1 MAKGKG
7 KKGRRDD
14 DSDDSDAAPPASTA
28 APAVTKGGK
37 GKKGKRRGDDSDE
50 DTAQPPA
57 ASLSSS
63 GGGGNQAAGPSR
75 KEKRAQKAKGKAR
88 RNDDESDDDNVL
100 AHLIPQPKGSNY
112 GSESENDDEED
123 SAPVA
128 NKKMTKKQLKRQKDK
143 EEAEARA
150 NATAIA
156 GSDSENDDEE
166 DDEDEE
172 IPQPVTKGRGNMK
185 KKNPPTKT
193 AFQLSDSEEEEE
205 EDATPP
211 PPQNKSTNK
220 QSDNKGDIANGI
232 VKMDINDDEDCD
244 DNDDG
249 AKKKNKKD
257 TKKVKDKKKSKL
269 EMKLEAAMAKKAEEE
284 EEANDN
290 GVDDVDEIMDD
301 NNDEDKE
308 EAIRKAEKAAKKARK
323 AEKDAKKSSK
333 SHHQDDDD
341 DDGDIKRGG
350 ADEGADYKKEGD
362 EEEDEVFYGAPDD
375 HAWTD
380 ASHAIKEAEN
390 SKDDGPD
397 TSLMYDKDG
406 KKLSNKE
413 RKKLMKTRDA
423 EARAAEYEI
432 AAAKASM
439 EGAQFACSQTAFN
452 EADPQWQNSLDIN
465 IPSFNISA
473 AGKILFKDAQ
483 FNIAHGRRYGLVGPN
498 GKGKSTLLKMI
509 ASRDLILPPRVDY
522 LYVEQEVQAD
532 DTPAVDAVLKADKVR
547 WSLLEEEKALSAAI
561 DAGEEDPKKFSRL
574 QDVLDELNTIG
585 ASSAEAKARRILFG
599 LGFDGEMQTKPTK
612 MFSGGW
618 RMRISLARA
627 LFIEPTLLMLDEPT
641 NHLDLDAVIWLDS
654 YLLTWKKTLLIV
666 SHDQD
671 FLNSVC
677 DEMLHIEDL
686 KLASYKGNYDS
697 FKKAEKAKIK
707 QQVKDYEKQ
716 EKRLRELKRQG
727 QSKAKATETVKKNK
741 REPGARSN
749 KKQNEAVASGQETA
763 KAQELIKRVK
773 EYAVEIKFPDV
784 AELTRPVMEV
794 NRVFFQ
800 YSEKHPVIFNNLD
813 FGIDM
818 DSRIC
823 IVGPNGAGKS
833 TLLKLLTG
841 EIHPVKGDV
850 KRNPRLRM
858 GIYNQHFVDRLPMG
872 RTPVEHLRDRYQDED
887 YQSIRNRLGKYGLE
901 GHAHEVTMRDLSG
914 GQKARV
920 VFVDLSLQKPHILLL
935 DEPTNNLDIETIDAL
950 IKAINEFNG
959 GIVCVTHDQRL
970 IDECNCELW
979 VVEEQDAKKW
989 PEGFEGYKEKIL
1001 TKLEVQAAKEEQ
1013 MRTQRLE
1020 AAAKE
1025 REDKLARFKEKVGNS
1040 KK

>member
-1 MAKGKG
+1 MAK
-7 KKGRRDD
+7 
-14 DSDDSDAAPPASTA
+14 
-28 APAVTKGGK
+28 GK
-37 GKKGKRRGDDSDE
+37 GKKGKRRGDESDDSDGG
-50 DTAQPPA
+50 APPPPPA
-57 ASLSSS
+57 DAAAPS
-63 GGGGNQAAGPSR
+63 GNQAGPSR
-75 KEKRAQKAKGKAR
+75 KEKRAQKLKGKPK
-88 RNDDESDDDNVL
+88 RNDDDDAF

-112 GSESENDDEED
+112 GSDSDEEE
-123 SAPVA
+123 SAPLA
-128 NKKMTKKQLKRQKDK
+128 TKKLTKKQLKRQKDK
-143 EEAEARA
+143 EEADARA
-150 NATAIA
+150 SAAALA
-156 GSDSENDDEE
+156 GGDSDSADQDEE
-166 DDEDEE
+166 EEEE
-172 IPQPVTKGRGNMK
+172 IPEPVTKGRGGK
-185 KKNPPTKT
+185 KKQGKKAPSKA
-193 AFQLSDSEEEEE
+193 AFQLSDEEEDDVSEEEEDE
-205 EDATPP
+205 VEAKAPTPP
-211 PPQNKSTNK
+211 PQPKPTTKKQQEVTSTK
-220 QSDNKGDIANGI
+220 AIEDVADGI
-232 VKMDINDDEDCD
+232 ETLDVAVDD
-244 DNDDG
+244 DDG
-249 AKKKNKKD
+249 SDDCEKKKKKKNKEKTKD
-257 TKKVKDKKKSKL
+257 TKVKKSKL
-269 EMKLEAAMAKKAEEE
+269 EKKLEAAKAQMEEE
-284 EEANDN
+284 KKESNGIPNESGDDEEMK
-290 GVDDVDEIMDD
+290 DD
-301 NNDEDKE
+301 
-308 EAIRKAEKAAKKARK
+308 EATEKARRKAEKAAKKASK
-323 AEKDAKKSSK
+323 AEKEAKKSSK
-333 SHHQDDDD
+333 LQHKEDDRDSSGGRD
-341 DDGDIKRGG
+341 EDGNGS
-350 ADEGADYKKEGD
+350 KEGSD
-362 EEEDEVFYGAPDD
+362 ENEVFYGAPDD

-380 ASHAIKEAEN
+380 ASHAIQEAEN
-390 SKDDGPD
+390 NKDDGPD
-397 TSLMYDKDG
+397 TSLIYDKNG

-413 RKKLMKTRDA
+413 RKKLIKTREA

-432 AAAKASM
+432 QVAKASM
-439 EGAQFACSQTAFN
+439 EGAQFACSQTAVN
-452 EADPQWQNSLDIN
+452 EDDPQWQNSLDIN

-509 ASRDLILPPRVDY
+509 ASRDLILPPRVDF

-547 WSLLEEEKALSAAI
+547 WNLLEEEKALTAAI
-561 DAGEEDPKKFSRL
+561 DAGEEDPKKFTRL

-641 NHLDLDAVIWLDS
+641 NHLDLDAVIWLDN
-654 YLLTWKKTLLIV
+654 YLTGWKKTLLIV

-707 QQVKDYEKQ
+707 QQIKDYEKQ

-749 KKQNEAVASGQETA
+749 KKQNEAIASGQETA
-763 KAQELIKRVK
+763 KTQELIKRVK
-773 EYAVEIKFPDV
+773 EYAVEINFPDV

-794 NRVFFQ
+794 NRVFFR
-800 YSEKHPVIFNNLD
+800 YSEKHPVIFNCID

-841 EIHPVKGDV
+841 EINPVKGEV

-858 GIYNQHFVDRLPMG
+858 GIYNQHFVDRLPMSK
-872 RTPVEHLRDRYQDED
+872 TPVEHLRDRYQDED

-979 VVEEQDAKKW
+979 VVEEENAKKW
-989 PEGFEGYKEKIL
+989 ADGFEGYKDKIL
-1001 TKLEVQAAKEEQ
+1001 AKLEDQAAKEEQ
-1013 MRTQRLE
+1013 MRSKRLE

-1025 REDKLARFKEKVGNS
+1025 REEKIARFKEKMVS
-1040 KK
+1040 R